1 MGTRIEAAVT
11 AHRRGHVFGRG
22 ALHLTD
28 SAARACLR
36 RAHHQ
41 PSELDLLI
49 HAGLYKDRNTA
60 EPALA
65 AIIQEDIGANPG
77 SPPQIGHHGTFSFDV
92 QNGGCGVLTAAQ
104 LVDAFVGRGH
114 AHLGM
119 VVAGDADPSP
129 RTSVGFPF
137 APAAGALLLGRAG
150 NGVGFQ
156 AFSTR
161 TFPEHAALFEAT
173 LTWHPD
179 AGLAHLGRNVVEV
192 REAPELAG
200 ACIEHAVE
208 VAGELLVSCGLHAS
222 DVDLVI
228 GSQYPHGFADHVARR
243 LAIPD
248 GRVPVVRSE
257 LERAHTAG
265 PIAALEAAIDARQ
278 FARATHTLFVTAGA
292 GITIAAALYA
302 QRARA

>member
-11 AHRRGHVFGRG
+11 ARRRGHVLGRG

-28 SAARACLR
+28 AAARACLR

-49 HAGLYKDRNTA
+49 NAGIYKDHNAA

-77 SPPQIGHHGTFSFDV
+77 SPPQIGHHGTFSFDI

-137 APAAGALLLGRAG
+137 SPAAGALLLGRG
-150 NGVGFQ
+150 GCDTGFR
-156 AFSTR
+156 AFTSR

-173 LTWHPD
+173 LRWHPG
-179 AGLAHLGRNVVEV
+179 AGIAHLGRNVVEV
-192 REAPELAG
+192 REAPELVA
-200 ACIEHAVE
+200 ACVEHAVE
-208 VAGELLVSCGLHAS
+208 VAGELLAQCGLRAS
-222 DVDLVI
+222 EIDLVI
-228 GSQYPHGFADHVARR
+228 GSQYPRGFADQVARR

-248 GRVPVVRSE
+248 GRVPDVQSG
-257 LERAHTAG
+257 LESAHTAG
-265 PIAALEAAIDARQ
+265 PIAALEAAIESGL
-278 FARATHTLFVTAGA
+278 FAHATHTLFVTAGA
-292 GITIAAALYA
+292 GITIAAALYT
-302 QRARA
+302 QRIRA